1 MHSVVSRLCSTIQG
15 TGPAQLAECLGLNPA
30 PFQRSEA
37 NEELEDDPQVVGQSQ
52 KEERLKV
59 FTAYYYI
66 MNK

>member
-1 MHSVVSRLCSTIQG
+1 MVSRLCSTIQG

-59 FTAYYYI
+59 FTTYYYI
-66 MNK
+66 MNKL